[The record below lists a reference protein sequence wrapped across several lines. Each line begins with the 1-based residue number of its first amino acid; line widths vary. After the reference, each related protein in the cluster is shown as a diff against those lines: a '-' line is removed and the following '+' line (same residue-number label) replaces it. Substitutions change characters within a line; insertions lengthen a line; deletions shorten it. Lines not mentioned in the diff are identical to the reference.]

1 METLQ
6 KTVETAS
13 NKLFDINW
21 CVIQQGVAYKRGS
34 DTPNGNLTKE
44 CNHQLKEIQLHRPEL
59 ILILVCYSL

>member
-44 CNHQLKEIQLHRPEL
+44 CNHLLKEIQLH
-59 ILILVCYSL
+59 